1 MKEVV
6 AGETSGNTLRGRDG
20 RERER
25 GRGREGS
32 ESGENGRS
40 GKEMEGEVSKRQT
53 IRQIVRHT
61 DRQTERQT
69 VSCFESHPTRILPQ
83 FYLIAPHLFFF
94 LSTFSSPFI
103 PPIPPPPFLS

>member
-20 RERER
+20 REKEGGMGER
-25 GRGREGS
+25 RREGW

-40 GKEMEGEVSKRQT
+40 GNEMEGEVSKRLT

-61 DRQTERQT
+61 DRQR

-83 FYLIAPHLFFF
+83 FYLIAPHLLFF

-103 PPIPPPPFLS
+103 PPIPAPPFLS